1 MRLSKKLVIT
11 TVVSGL
17 LTIGINADARP
28 AKKAPAK
35 QKTVITAKISK
46 NYQQV
51 DKLLEYDNFAQ
62 ADRILNNMILANPN
76 DVTAKSLYAVSL
88 AKQGKFDMAQS
99 QLNALMPKYP
109 NNANLHFAQGIV
121 NIRRQASSDMEYRNQ
136 SEDLIKNSIKEFNT
150 ALKLNPKYYPAYNA
164 LGVIALNTGNL
175 DKANEFFNKALE
187 IDPTY
192 ATAID
197 NLGSIDYLNGNYDD
211 ARKKFLKA
219 ITINPNSST
228 AFFHLAQV
236 YDKKSLYS
244 KGLDALD
251 HSLRLKPN
259 SSVAYNLRGEIL
271 KKQGN
276 ENAAIEAFK
285 KSIAVKPE
293 NTKPYMNLAT
303 IYEKRFDN
311 ELAIAS
317 LKSALA
323 VNPELNQA
331 KLYIGNLSILKGD
344 HNQALKYYSS
354 LIGVEG
360 YNSEALKGVA
370 NAYFEQAKSTSQNL
384 LGREKELKTAY
395 TNIERALEANPNNLQ
410 LYLAKLKL
418 AKITNKEKDTQE
430 TLDRIIATPARGLND
445 MLAKGDAYYAMNKYQ
460 DAKDT
465 FEKSLVFAETPED
478 YLFVA
483 EILTYDK
490 FYPSAKDTLRKV
502 LVYDPT
508 NEEAIHNL
516 NYIMTME
523 KQSDSLY
530 KDAKYFNKK
539 DKNKV
544 FAREYALRSLEFNPT
559 NYEAALLSAKL
570 CEKQK
575 HYKEAIDAYKVVAG
589 LEQKPR
595 KIKKMNKKIKRLDK
609 KLQKINNRYM
619 KKEAK
624 EFKECQNKLTP
635 SL

>member
-1 MRLSKKLVIT
+1 MRLSKTLVIT

-395 TNIERALEANPNNLQ
+395 TNIERALEANPNDLQ

-624 EFKECQNKLTP
+624 EFKKCQNKLTP

>member
-1 MRLSKKLVIT
+1 MRLSKTLVIT

-311 ELAIAS
+311 ELAIAN

-395 TNIERALEANPNNLQ
+395 TNIERALEANPNDLQ

>member
-1 MRLSKKLVIT
+1 MRLSKTLIIAAA
-11 TVVSGL
+11 VSGL
-17 LTIGINADARP
+17 LTINVNADAKP
-28 AKKAPAK
+28 VKKVPAK

-76 DVTAKSLYAVSL
+76 DITAKSLYTVSL

-109 NNANLHFAQGIV
+109 NNANLHFAQGII
-121 NIRRQASSDMEYRNQ
+121 NIKRQASSDMEYRNQ
-136 SEDLIKNSIKEFNT
+136 AEDLIKDAIKEFNT
-150 ALKLNPKYYPAYNA
+150 TLKLNPKYYPAYNA

-197 NLGSIDYLNGNYDD
+197 NLGSIDFLNRNYDD
-211 ARKKFLKA
+211 ARKKFLKTIA
-219 ITINPNSST
+219 INPNSST

-276 ENAAIEAFK
+276 ETASIEAFK
-285 KSIAVKPE
+285 KAIAIKPE

-311 ELAIAS
+311 ELAIAN

-323 VNPELNQA
+323 INPDLNQA

-354 LIGVEG
+354 LVGVEN
-360 YNSEALKGVA
+360 YNAEALKGLA
-370 NAYFEQAKSTSQNL
+370 NAYFEQAKETSQNL
-384 LGREKELKTAY
+384 LSREKELKTAY
-395 TNIERALEANPNNLQ
+395 SNLERALEANPNDLQ

-418 AKITNKEKDTQE
+418 AKITNQQKATQE
-430 TLDRIIATPARGLND
+430 TLDRIITTPARGLND

-460 DAKDT
+460 EAKDM
-465 FEKSLVFAETPED
+465 FEKALLFAQTPDD

-490 FYPSAKDTLRKV
+490 FYPSAKNTLRKV
-502 LVYDPT
+502 LVFDPT
-508 NEEAIHNL
+508 NEEAMHNL

-530 KDAKYFNKK
+530 KDAKYFNKQ

-575 HYKEAIDAYKVVAG
+575 HYQEAIDAYKIVAG
-589 LEQKPR
+589 LEQKPK
-595 KIKKMNKKIKRLDK
+595 KITKMNKKIKKLNK
-609 KLQKINNRYM
+609 KLQKINNTYM

-624 EFKECQNKLTP
+624 EFKRCQDKLTP

>member
-62 ADRILNNMILANPN
+62 ADRILNNMILANQN

-99 QLNALMPKYP
+99 QLNALMSKYP

-175 DKANEFFNKALE
+175 DKANDFFNKALE

-311 ELAIAS
+311 ELAIAN

-624 EFKECQNKLTP
+624 EFKKCQNKLTP

>member
-136 SEDLIKNSIKEFNT
+136 SENLIKNSIKEFNT

-311 ELAIAS
+311 ELAIAN

-624 EFKECQNKLTP
+624 EFKKCQNKLTP

>member
-395 TNIERALEANPNNLQ
+395 TNIERALEANPNDLQ

-624 EFKECQNKLTP
+624 EFKKCQNKLTP

>member
-99 QLNALMPKYP
+99 QLNALMSKYP

-187 IDPTY
+187 IEPTY

-303 IYEKRFDN
+303 IYICR
-311 ELAIAS
+311 
-317 LKSALA
+317 
-323 VNPELNQA
+323 
-331 KLYIGNLSILKGD
+331 
-344 HNQALKYYSS
+344 
-354 LIGVEG
+354 
-360 YNSEALKGVA
+360 
-370 NAYFEQAKSTSQNL
+370 
-384 LGREKELKTAY
+384 
-395 TNIERALEANPNNLQ
+395 
-410 LYLAKLKL
+410 
-418 AKITNKEKDTQE
+418 
-430 TLDRIIATPARGLND
+430 
-445 MLAKGDAYYAMNKYQ
+445 
-460 DAKDT
+460 
-465 FEKSLVFAETPED
+465 
-478 YLFVA
+478 
-483 EILTYDK
+483 
-490 FYPSAKDTLRKV
+490 
-502 LVYDPT
+502 
-508 NEEAIHNL
+508 
-516 NYIMTME
+516 
-523 KQSDSLY
+523 
-530 KDAKYFNKK
+530 
-539 DKNKV
+539 
-544 FAREYALRSLEFNPT
+544 
-559 NYEAALLSAKL
+559 
-570 CEKQK
+570 
-575 HYKEAIDAYKVVAG
+575 
-589 LEQKPR
+589 
-595 KIKKMNKKIKRLDK
+595 
-609 KLQKINNRYM
+609 
-619 KKEAK
+619 
-624 EFKECQNKLTP
+624 
-635 SL
+635 

>member
-76 DVTAKSLYAVSL
+76 DVIAKSLYAVSL

-99 QLNALMPKYP
+99 QLNALMSKYP

-311 ELAIAS
+311 ELAIAN

-624 EFKECQNKLTP
+624 EFKKCQNKLTP

>member
-624 EFKECQNKLTP
+624 EFKKCQNKLTP